1 MNVDGLNLLN
11 SLYLNTKTNNLTN
24 STLSPNA
31 SNTNASIFDFNQGE
45 QASAVELLLG
55 LIVSKNLSGSAQNS
69 VQNVNGQGRS
79 DFFHNL

>member
-24 STLSPNA
+24 SILSPNA
-31 SNTNASIFDFNQGE
+31 SNTNASIFDFNQGG

-55 LIVSKNLSGSAQNS
+55 VNCIKKFVRICTKFDSKC
-69 VQNVNGQGRS
+69 
-79 DFFHNL
+79 